1 MSKYQVVISR
11 NEPLDFVGIVT
22 GVPAKVDSGAYRSS
36 IHATDIKVEKQNGK
50 AVLTCTLLG
59 HTCAPETYEFKTTSF
74 SQVNVTNSFGDNELR
89 YEAPVKV
96 KLGSKV
102 FTTSFTLADR
112 SNNLF
117 PVLIGRK
124 LLKGRF
130 LVDVSKSN
138 MNRKHLKEAFGGQMP
153 EDEEDLE

>member
-1 MSKYQVVISR
+1 MSKYQIVISR
-11 NEPLDFVGIVT
+11 NESLDLVGVA
-22 GVPAKVDSGAYRSS
+22 GAVPAKVDSGAYRSS
-36 IHATDIKVEKQNGK
+36 IHATNIKVTKKGGK
-50 AVLTCTLLG
+50 AVLTCKLLG
-59 HTCAPETYEFKTTSF
+59 HKCYDEDFDFETTSF
-74 SQVNVTNSFGDNELR
+74 SQVSVTNSFGVRELR
-89 YEAPVKV
+89 YEAPMKV

-117 PVLIGRK
+117 PILIGRK

-138 MNRKHLKEAFGGQMP
+138 LNRKQLKAAFGDQMP